1 MAMARINARPVAG
14 LGLWQWLELAPGQW
28 LG

>member
-1 MAMARINARPVAG
+1 MAMARINARPVARIG
-14 LGLWQWLELAPGQW
+14 PWQWLELTPGQW